1 MDEQT
6 NISELKEKLR
16 KFALD
21 RDWKEFH
28 TPKDLAIGV
37 CVEASEILEHFRF
50 RNREVLKEYL
60 SDPENKREISHEI
73 ADVFSFLIRLADELD
88 IDLSE
93 AVSEKMKK
101 NEARFPLGKS
111 NGKKWMILKK
121 AEKK

>member
-1 MDEQT
+1 MDSKT
-6 NISELKEKLR
+6 TVNELKVKLR

-50 RNREVLKEYL
+50 RNKEVLDEYL
-60 SDPENKREISHEI
+60 SNPDNKKELAYEI
-73 ADVFSFLIRLADELD
+73 ADVFSFLIRLADELK
-88 IDLSE
+88 IDLSD
-93 AVSEKMKK
+93 SIYEKLKK
-101 NEARFPLGKS
+101 NEERFPLGKS
-111 NGKKWMILKK
+111 NGKKWMKIKE